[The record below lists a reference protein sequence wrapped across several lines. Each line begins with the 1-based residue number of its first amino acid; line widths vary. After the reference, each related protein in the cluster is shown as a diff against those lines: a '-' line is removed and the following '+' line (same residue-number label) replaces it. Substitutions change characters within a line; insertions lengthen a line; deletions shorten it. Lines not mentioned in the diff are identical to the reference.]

1 LSASLSLPLPS
12 RAVAASDLA
21 AIKLRHCKERNQEE
35 EKEGWAEN
43 RKRKKGSI
51 GARRKKQKNQK
62 KEPRKRRNR
71 GRNRGE
77 DRVKGRMRTKK
88 KKKTKKKRNGL
99 GWAGPELK
107 EKRNRK
113 NKVIGLDPL
122 TEIGPKLIS
131 AQLIS
136 TPNAPKSKAQFN
148 FGLEESKAPATSKVQ
163 I

>member
-1 LSASLSLPLPS
+1 
-12 RAVAASDLA
+12 
-21 AIKLRHCKERNQEE
+21 
-35 EKEGWAEN
+35 
-43 RKRKKGSI
+43 
-51 GARRKKQKNQK
+51 
-62 KEPRKRRNR
+62 
-71 GRNRGE
+71 
-77 DRVKGRMRTKK
+77 MRTKK
-88 KKKTKKKRNGL
+88 KENKKKEM

-148 FGLEESKAPATSKVQ
+148 FGLEESKAPATSKCTVQ
-163 I
+163 FNS